1 MVGKRLEQYLT
12 INLPT
17 VIIQQLAKEDN
28 QPINRVTGGSE
39 GQKTGHPRQLPLG
52 HFREMVP
59 KELLFPRSLRSLAN
73 ESHSRL
79 EEAVT

>member
-1 MVGKRLEQYLT
+1 MVGKRLEQHLT
-12 INLPT
+12 INLPS
-17 VIIQQLAKEDN
+17 VITQQLAKEDN
-28 QPINRVTGGSE
+28 LPISRVIGGSE
-39 GQKTGHPRQLPLG
+39 GPKTGHPRQQPLG

-73 ESHSRL
+73 GSHSRL